1 MADILTLNR
10 RSPLSDWRLRFEAIA
25 PAIVLA
31 EVPFT
36 NTINLRVLPGT
47 PHADAL
53 ERSLGVRLPRDR
65 SSVERSAGADDLTA
79 VWLAPDEFLLMSSAR
94 SAESMLE
101 VIRGSLA
108 AGGLEGAG
116 LAGGEL
122 EGDGKAAA
130 VDVSA
135 QRTAL
140 TLSGPQ
146 SRDLLAGG
154 CSVDLSAEAAPT
166 GTTVQTMLAQAGVI
180 ILVTDADAGA
190 FLLIVRA
197 SFADYLATWLT
208 TVAVEY
214 APEGIAP
221 AR

>member
-10 RSPLSDWRLRFEAIA
+10 RSPLNDWRARFEATA
-25 PAIVLA
+25 PAIELA

-65 SSVERSAGADDLTA
+65 SSVERSASADDLTV
-79 VWLAPDEFLLMSSAR
+79 VWLAPDEFLLMSMAR
-94 SAESMLE
+94 SAESILE

-108 AGGLEGAG
+108 GDG
-116 LAGGEL
+116 L
-122 EGDGKAAA
+122 EGDGQAAA

-140 TLSGPQ
+140 ALSGPQ

-154 CSVDLSAEAAPT
+154 CSADLSAEAAPT

-214 APEGIAP
+214 EPEGVAP
-221 AR
+221 AH

>member
-1 MADILTLNR
+1 MADILTLKR
-10 RSPLSDWRLRFEAIA
+10 RSPLNDWRARFEATG

-65 SSVERSAGADDLTA
+65 SSVARSASADDLTV
-79 VWLAPDEFLLMSSAR
+79 VWLAPDEFLLMSQAR
-94 SAESMLE
+94 SAASMLE
-101 VIRGSLA
+101 VISGSLA
-108 AGGLEGAG
+108 RDG
-116 LAGGEL
+116 L
-122 EGDGKAAA
+122 EGDGQVAA

-135 QRTAL
+135 QRTAVA
-140 TLSGPQ
+140 LSGPQ

-154 CSVDLSAEAAPT
+154 CSADLSAEAAPT

-214 APEGIAP
+214 EPDGVAP
-221 AR
+221 AQ